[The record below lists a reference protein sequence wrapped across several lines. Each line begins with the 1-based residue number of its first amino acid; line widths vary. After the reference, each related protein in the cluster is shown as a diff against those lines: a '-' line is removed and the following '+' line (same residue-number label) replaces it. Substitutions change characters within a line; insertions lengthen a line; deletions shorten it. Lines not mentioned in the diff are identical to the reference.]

1 MKCVNHIEYGKQ
13 AYTHFFYFFL
23 GEEYKLLFKKSK
35 KHVLNVNKS
44 LAQLTLDGLRTKKS
58 RVQILRPKVY

>member
-1 MKCVNHIEYGKQ
+1 MCESYRVWKTSI
-13 AYTHFFYFFL
+13 YTFLLPFL